1 MSISS
6 FVHLTSITLG
16 RKEIKGSA
24 RTANIDSEPDD
35 LLHDDPIDIMKIPSQ
50 IMWFAKRSNQ
60 NPTTDS
66 SDLDVLK
73 DYFDTK
79 FNGLVAKTTNNE
91 FKMNLDDEL
100 KKITNLSEPLQQKIK
115 KEANASFRNK
125 GNKLQYEF
133 KLEQLEK
140 MEE

>member
-16 RKEIKGSA
+16 RKGIKRSA
-24 RTANIDSEPDD
+24 RNANIDSEPDD
-35 LLHDDPIDIMKIPSQ
+35 LLHDDPIDIMRIPNQ
-50 IMWFAKRSNQ
+50 IMWFVKRSNQ

>member
-6 FVHLTSITLG
+6 FVHLTSVIVG
-16 RKEIKGSA
+16 GKRIKRSA
-24 RTANIDSEPDD
+24 RTTNIDSEPDD
-35 LLHDDPIDIMKIPSQ
+35 LLHDDRIDIMRIPSQ
-50 IMWFAKRSNQ
+50 IIWFVGRSHQ

-66 SDLDVLK
+66 SDLDALK

-79 FNGLVAKTTNNE
+79 FNGLEAKITNNE

-115 KEANASFRNK
+115 KEANVSFRNK

-133 KLEQLEK
+133 KLEQLAK

>member
-1 MSISS
+1 M
-6 FVHLTSITLG
+6 LG
-16 RKEIKGSA
+16 RKGIKRSA
-24 RTANIDSEPDD
+24 RTANIESEPDG
-35 LLHDDPIDIMKIPSQ
+35 LLHDDPIDIMRIPSQ
-50 IMWFAKRSNQ
+50 IIWFVGRSHQ

-66 SDLDVLK
+66 SDLDALK

-79 FNGLVAKTTNNE
+79 FNGLEAKITNNE

-115 KEANASFRNK
+115 KEANVSFRNK

-133 KLEQLEK
+133 KLEQLAK
-140 MEE
+140 MEK